1 MSRPQIRLVGL
12 CLTMLAMLVS
22 PAETLANP
30 SSAKPAAK
38 PRAKRVA
45 KRRATVKRRAAPP
58 AAKKA
63 KNTARRPRRVRRPQ
77 RPAARCRDIFCTAE
91 VVRLDGSGA
100 DATKLSEEQ
109 VEQVMQS
116 ARVPLEPCLVEARRR
131 DPNVVKANIEVVV
144 DNRGRVL
151 ASRVNGKRWSPLAIC
166 TQRKLRGIR
175 FPKSGTR
182 RTVVAFVLGIPQ

>member
-1 MSRPQIRLVGL
+1 MSRPQIWLGLWLAMVGL
-12 CLTMLAMLVS
+12 LAAPS
-22 PAETLANP
+22 ETLAKP
-30 SSAKPAAK
+30 SSARPATKPR
-38 PRAKRVA
+38 PRAKPA
-45 KRRATVKRRAAPP
+45 KRHAVVRHRPTVARKTARKATRRA
-58 AAKKA
+58 
-63 KNTARRPRRVRRPQ
+63 RPVRRRR

-91 VVRLDGSGA
+91 VVRLDGSGG

-144 DNRGRVL
+144 DHRGRVL

-166 TQRKLRGIR
+166 TQRKLRRIR
-175 FPKSGTR
+175 FPKTGTR